1 VFKTLMD
8 FDPSVM
14 PIRAK
19 VEDGEILIPLAD
31 ALAGISACGLLVT
44 RLAQAKAARATDPTE
59 KEAIILTA
67 LIEAQA
73 IKDVLTHFKTAQT
86 CAQVNL

>member
-1 VFKTLMD
+1 MD
-8 FDPSVM
+8 FDASVM

-19 VEDGEILIPLAD
+19 VEDGEILIPLSD
-31 ALAGISACGLLVT
+31 ALTGIAACGLLVT
-44 RLAQAKAARATDPTE
+44 RVAQEKARVATDPSE

-73 IKDVLTHFKTAQT
+73 IKDVLGHFKTAQT

>member
-1 VFKTLMD
+1 MD

-31 ALAGISACGLLVT
+31 ALAGIAACGLLVT
-44 RLAQAKAARATDPTE
+44 TIAKEKAKVATDETE

-73 IKDVLTHFKTAQT
+73 IKDVLGHFKTAQT